1 MFWLI
6 FLALMLLIPTLAGV
20 YTWRELRQDL
30 VLAVNTAPSS
40 QYERSSNVLSLPGS
54 PRL

>member
-6 FLALMLLIPTLAGV
+6 FLALLLLIPTLAGV
-20 YTWRELRQDL
+20 HTWRDLRQGMTL
-30 VLAVNTAPSS
+30 VADAAPSS
-40 QYERSSNVLSLPGS
+40 QRERSSDVLSLPRN